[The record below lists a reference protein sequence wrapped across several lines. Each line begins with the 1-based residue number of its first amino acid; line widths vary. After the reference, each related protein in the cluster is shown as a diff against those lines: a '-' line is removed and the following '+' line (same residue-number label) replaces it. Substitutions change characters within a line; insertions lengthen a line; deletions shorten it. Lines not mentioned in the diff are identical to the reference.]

1 MALLLALELQP
12 SHILTDSLVSLHLL
26 QSWGTWSTQR
36 TLQNPDRALVR
47 HVIHQANQLASLPL
61 LEKVKAHDDQALA
74 MGHPKAVGNDAAD
87 TWAKRAATE
96 TGHTLWSGTTA
107 LHDDPVIAVD
117 RDGLPVRDFTH
128 NLAKIW
134 WERRHRSTAQARPLL
149 EWLYPRDVDIAWGPS
164 TSIFRRPVVQNDV
177 FIHPVAP
184 AVIKWMARLRT
195 GALATR
201 LRLWS
206 RGMIRGSAVC
216 GCCNGADED
225 EEHLMVGCTATGA
238 ADWQVSILEVW
249 RAVARGLSVAVPDPP
264 NGWLEDHRFM
274 LVAALLPASLAVDC
288 GVPTT
293 VAPRFLARL
302 HPALATAT
310 AERLRRRGELL
321 GQATRT
327 ASSSP
332 PGLVPPPSTSRPVG
346 SLPVER
352 QLTVRE
358 IRRVEAARRAD
369 PPTPTT
375 LPVPVGPPRAP
386 LAGDARRRWLRQ
398 RLLAVLQDDMNVCT
412 PEQGVESVAVLEL
425 FERVTGEA
433 FADTPGT
440 RVGQRVRGI
449 AKVLGNICR
458 EEELDP
464 PFTSTTRV
472 RHSGRMQL
480 WNRQP
485 RDAVDVQEW
494 RRRVEAV
501 EVRAVPVPRLRDQ
514 MASADAGLAAWIH
527 NHRYLVP
534 TDAASGESGM
544 ALLLLWEVDHQ
555 KTFPTKGSE
564 GVTAALG
571 SFTKRLQ
578 LRVAKDPRLS
588 WLTAEDMA
596 APLAPGLAPTHHKR
610 WSVRVMA
617 PPADEP
623 QGWYTDFVARWRAYT
638 EALVCPPGSRPMSEL
653 SEDLLTRVRPGLR
666 QLGGAEAADAAS
678 SSSAMVTSLASES
691 HSSTAAIFNPR
702 QRFQG
707 SGPTRSPARTG
718 GPATPRMRRPRLAGA
733 GQPPE
738 QALAR
743 SPACTPE
750 QATPRTTRSRAVDV
764 GTSPSPQARRA
775 KAPAR
780 LPVSSTEPATTRPI
794 RPREVDVALGPPTRR
809 QCTLLAWLRPPAAPT
824 EDPAGESDRSA
835 ARHGRA
841 TAGPPT

>member
-1 MALLLALELQP
+1 MGCATTGA
-12 SHILTDSLVSLHLL
+12 SDWRDSL
-26 QSWGTWSTQR
+26 
-36 TLQNPDRALVR
+36 
-47 HVIHQANQLASLPL
+47 
-61 LEKVKAHDDQALA
+61 
-74 MGHPKAVGNDAAD
+74 
-87 TWAKRAATE
+87 
-96 TGHTLWSGTTA
+96 
-107 LHDDPVIAVD
+107 
-117 RDGLPVRDFTH
+117 
-128 NLAKIW
+128 
-134 WERRHRSTAQARPLL
+134 
-149 EWLYPRDVDIAWGPS
+149 
-164 TSIFRRPVVQNDV
+164 
-177 FIHPVAP
+177 
-184 AVIKWMARLRT
+184 
-195 GALATR
+195 
-201 LRLWS
+201 
-206 RGMIRGSAVC
+206 
-216 GCCNGADED
+216 
-225 EEHLMVGCTATGA
+225 
-238 ADWQVSILEVW
+238 LEVW
-249 RAVARGLSVAVPDPP
+249 RAAARGLSMAVPDPP
-264 NGWLEDHRFM
+264 HPWLEDHRFM
-274 LVAALLPASLAVDC
+274 LLAALLPTSLAVDC
-288 GVPTT
+288 GVQAA

-302 HPALATAT
+302 HPALAAAT

-321 GQATRT
+321 GQATGT

-332 PGLVPPPSTSRPVG
+332 PEPLPLPSTSRPVG
-346 SLPVER
+346 SLPAER

-358 IRRVEAARRAD
+358 IRQVEAARRAD
-369 PPTPTT
+369 PSPTAT
-375 LPVPVGPPRAP
+375 LPAPARPSRAP
-386 LAGDARRRWLRQ
+386 MAGDARRRWLRQ
-398 RLLAVLQDDMNVCT
+398 RLIVVIQDDMTVCT
-412 PEQGVESVAVLEL
+412 PEQGVESVVVLEL

-464 PFTSTTRV
+464 PLTSATRV
-472 RHSGRMQL
+472 RHCGRMQL

-485 RDAVDVQEW
+485 RDAVDVREW

-534 TDAASGESGM
+534 SDAAAGESGM
-544 ALLLLWEVDHQ
+544 ALLILWEVDHQ
-555 KTFPTKGSE
+555 KTFPTTGST
-564 GVTAALG
+564 GVTAALV

-578 LRVAKDPRLS
+578 LRVAQDPRLS

-617 PPADEP
+617 PRAEEP
-623 QGWYTDFVARWRAYT
+623 QEWYTDFVARWRAYT

-666 QLGGAEAADAAS
+666 QPLGGAEAADAAS
-678 SSSAMVTSLASES
+678 SSSALVTSLHSES
-691 HSSTAAIFNPR
+691 ASSTAAIFNSG
-702 QRFQG
+702 QRCQG

-718 GPATPRMRRPRLAGA
+718 GPATPRMRRPRVAGA
-733 GQPPE
+733 GQPREHVPT
-738 QALAR
+738 R

-750 QATPRTTRSRAVDV
+750 QATPRTTRSRVVDV
-764 GTSPSPQARRA
+764 GTPPPPKVRRA

-780 LPVSSTEPATTRPI
+780 LPDSSIEPATTRHI
-794 RPREVDVALGPPTRR
+794 RPREVDEALGPPPRR
-809 QCTLLAWLRPPAAPT
+809 QRSLLAWLRPPAAPT